1 MEAIKTRLKTIAWF
15 LTALML
21 FQSCVVY
28 HKTPTTL
35 EKASREQVKTKVT
48 KTNGDI
54 FKYKFITY
62 EDGVFYGVNVDPGGV
77 QESIETART
86 PLNEVD
92 VDGVFLKNKS
102 ASTWVTILSFAVPVL
117 TIAIISA
124 AGSVNP
130 SPSF

>member
-1 MEAIKTRLKTIAWF
+1 MEAIKTRLKTIALF

-62 EDGVFYGVNVDPGGV
+62 EDGVFYGVNVDSGGV

>member
-102 ASTWVTILSFAVPVL
+102 ASTWVTILSIAVPVL